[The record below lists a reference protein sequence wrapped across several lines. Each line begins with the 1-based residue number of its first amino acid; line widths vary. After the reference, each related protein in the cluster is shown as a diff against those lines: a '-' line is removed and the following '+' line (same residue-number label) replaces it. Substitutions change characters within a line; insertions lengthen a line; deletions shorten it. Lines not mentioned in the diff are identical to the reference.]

1 MIEIL
6 NKWNSSKVA
15 YTCLLEIFYCNIVY
29 SLKLKVEEI
38 MKHSNL
44 QQCIT
49 FCHGTYISMW
59 DYLLFIGCCIT
70 CYFL

>member
-1 MIEIL
+1 MSDAC
-6 NKWNSSKVA
+6 SSKYVF
-15 YTCLLEIFYCNIVY
+15 YEEIMKQCITFCHGTYIYNF
-29 SLKLKVEEI
+29 EEI